1 MSRAASALPARHA
14 VRRRICSSASSEA
27 WDVPLLRLHKPRG
40 QHLLTNPRVLDDIV
54 RRAAIRPGDAVLE
67 VGPGPGNL
75 TARLLASQAARV
87 AAVEIDPRM
96 AAAVSA
102 RAASLGLAH
111 KLTVT
116 TGDAMEVEFP
126 GFDVCVSN
134 IPYAISSPLAAKLL
148 FGGHRFRT
156 ATLLVQREFARR
168 LVGAPGHGERNH
180 LATNARLVADV
191 TVLMDVSKADF
202 VPVPGV
208 DSSLVEIR
216 MKEAPPAEVAPGIGL
231 DEWLQFTRVCF
242 GQHQLQRRRRQR
254 KKKKKKKREEKT
266 LSTIFK
272 QEDMAMELFRLSR
285 RRGADGREGSIAGGG
300 GGSDAPRHG
309 DNDNVGDGGEEEED
323 CCEVAD
329 GCFSKEEVVAF
340 KERIAGALQSA
351 KLNNERPSR
360 LSNDDLLRLLRL
372 FIKRGVRFH

>member
-1 MSRAASALPARHA
+1 MSRAASALRARHA
-14 VRRRICSSASSEA
+14 VRRLGTSSSPSSSEA
-27 WDVPLLRLHKPRG
+27 WDVPFIRLQKQRG
-40 QHLLTNPRVLDDIV
+40 QYMLINPRVLDDIV

-67 VGPGPGNL
+67 VGPGTGNL
-75 TARLLASQAARV
+75 TARLLASPAARV

-96 AAAVSA
+96 AAAAAA
-102 RAASLGLAH
+102 RATALGLAH

-116 TGDAMEVEFP
+116 TGDAMKVEFP
-126 GFDVCVSN
+126 EFDVCVSN
-134 IPYAISSPLAAKLL
+134 IPYVISSPLAAKLL
-148 FGGHRFRT
+148 FGAYRFRT
-156 ATLLVQREFARR
+156 ATLLVQKEFARR

-191 TVLMDVSKADF
+191 TLRMDVGKEDF

-216 MKEAPPAEVAPGIGL
+216 MKEDRPAEVEPGIGL
-231 DEWLQFTRVCF
+231 DEWLEFTRVCF
-242 GQHQLQRRRRQR
+242 GQHRLQQQ
-254 KKKKKKKREEKT
+254 KKKKKRKEEKT
-266 LSTIFK
+266 LGAIFK
-272 QEDMAMELFRLSR
+272 REEMAMELFRLSR
-285 RRGADGREGSIAGGG
+285 RAEERDGNAACS
-300 GGSDAPRHG
+300 G
-309 DNDNVGDGGEEEED
+309 DQSALHDDDDDDVGDGEYEED

-329 GCFSKEEVVAF
+329 GLSKEEVVAF

-351 KLNNERPSR
+351 GLNNERPSR

>member
-1 MSRAASALPARHA
+1 MSRAASALRARHA
-14 VRRRICSSASSEA
+14 VRRISSSSASSPEA
-27 WDVPLLRLHKPRG
+27 WDVPFHRLQKQRG

-67 VGPGPGNL
+67 VGPGTGNL
-75 TARLLASQAARV
+75 TARLLASPATRV

-96 AAAVSA
+96 ASAVTA
-102 RAASLGLAH
+102 RAAALGLAH

-126 GFDVCVSN
+126 EFDVCVSN

-148 FGGHRFRT
+148 FGGYRFRT
-156 ATLLVQREFARR
+156 ATLVVQREFARR

-191 TVLMDVSKADF
+191 TLLMDVSKAEF

-216 MKEAPPAEVAPGIGL
+216 MKEDRPAEVQPGIGL
-231 DEWLQFTRVCF
+231 DEWLEFTRVCF
-242 GQHQLQRRRRQR
+242 GQHQLQRRRQN
-254 KKKKKKKREEKT
+254 KKRRKEEKT
-266 LSTIFK
+266 LGTIFK
-272 QEDMAMELFRLSR
+272 REEMAMELFRLSR
-285 RRGADGREGSIAGGG
+285 RAEERDGNGAGTSGL
-300 GGSDAPRHG
+300 DAPHHG
-309 DNDNVGDGGEEEED
+309 DDDVGDGK
-323 CCEVAD
+323 EVED

-351 KLNNERPSR
+351 RLNNERPSR
-360 LSNDDLLRLLRL
+360 LSNDDLLRLLQL

>member
-1 MSRAASALPARHA
+1 MSRAASTLRARHA
-14 VRRRICSSASSEA
+14 VRRLSSSSSASSAEA
-27 WDVPLLRLHKPRG
+27 WDVPFHRLQKQRG

-67 VGPGPGNL
+67 VGPGTGNL
-75 TARLLASQAARV
+75 TARLLASPAARV

-96 AAAVSA
+96 SAAVSA

-116 TGDAMEVEFP
+116 SGDAMEVNFP
-126 GFDVCVSN
+126 KFDVCVSN
-134 IPYAISSPLAAKLL
+134 IPYAISSPLIAKLL
-148 FGGHRFRT
+148 FGAYRFRT

-180 LATNARLVADV
+180 LATNARLVADL
-191 TVLMDVSKADF
+191 TLLMDVSKVEF

-216 MKEAPPAEVAPGIGL
+216 MKEARPAEVEPGIGL
-231 DEWLQFTRVCF
+231 DEWLEFTRVCF
-242 GQHQLQRRRRQR
+242 GQHQLQQRRRRQ
-254 KKKKKKKREEKT
+254 KKKRWKEKT
-266 LSTIFK
+266 LGTIFK
-272 QEDMAMELFRLSR
+272 KEEIAMELFRLSR
-285 RRGADGREGSIAGGG
+285 GAEEREGSGPVG
-300 GGSDAPRHG
+300 GGSDVPRHDG
-309 DNDNVGDGGEEEED
+309 DDVGDGKEEED
-323 CCEVAD
+323 CGEVAYS
-329 GCFSKEEVVAF
+329 CFSKEGVVAF

-351 KLNNERPSR
+351 RLDKERPSR